1 MFQGIPLQLSLAKRS
16 CTHLRRHITGNL
28 RAAAR
33 GPCTAPALPKL
44 LQGRGTAVTM
54 SPPARY
60 KLPFWPT
67 KSSYP
72 PPVTVSKMSS
82 EARGPP
88 NPLLLA
94 CITLQLAVIAALPTP
109 RVLTLLP
116 NPLIHHSLQPQGRNC
131 SRRTSGLAS
140 PRSRCRIHIRMALL
154 CQRFQKSHG
163 LSARPHC
170 RCVVPIAV
178 LVALGA
184 WSRVHLSS
192 TSTRPTWGTSSGQL
206 V

>member
-1 MFQGIPLQLSLAKRS
+1 MRLW
-16 CTHLRRHITGNL
+16 THIRRHITGNL

-44 LQGRGTAVTM
+44 LQGWGTAVTM

-72 PPVTVSKMSS
+72 PPMTMSKMSS
-82 EARGPP
+82 EARDPP

-116 NPLIHHSLQPQGRNC
+116 NPLIHHSLQPQGRSC
-131 SRRTSGLAS
+131 SRRTSRLAS
-140 PRSRCRIHIRMALL
+140 PRARCSIHIRMALL
-154 CQRFQKSHG
+154 CQRSQKSHG
-163 LSARPHC
+163 LPARS
-170 RCVVPIAV
+170 RRRGVVPVAG
-178 LVALGA
+178 LMALGA
-184 WSRVHLSS
+184 WSQVHLSS
-192 TSTRPTWGTSSGQL
+192 SSTWPPWGTSSGQL